1 MLFLSLLFITSISS
15 GSAMA
20 QCGNVM
26 RLKFGNLEFWI
37 ALMWQFFFWLHMWTC
52 DIPPWKFNLGFI
64 MQFEPAPRRGEPDVT
79 RRTPDYFLWVICCTI
94 LIIGQDCNSGCWS
107 VTFLLDPYD
116 KVTWPAIARK
126 CRCLNS
132 VRIDLHSWLQEVLST
147 YHPNR
152 RENLVVNWR
161 LCWLCWPLALQR

>member
-1 MLFLSLLFITSISS
+1 
-15 GSAMA
+15 
-20 QCGNVM
+20 
-26 RLKFGNLEFWI
+26 
-37 ALMWQFFFWLHMWTC
+37 MWQCHAIEIWEPGILDSIDVAIFFWLHMWTC

-132 VRIDLHSWLQEVLST
+132 VTIDLHSWLQEVLST

-161 LCWLCWPLALQR
+161 LCWLCCFCSSFNFVLRWCAYNLGD